1 MELQFR
7 KAERKKAKIRLG
19 LSGASGFGK
28 TYSALLIAKGL
39 VGDWRKIALIDT
51 ENGSGELYSDLGDYN
66 VISLEAP
73 YSPERYISA
82 IKMCEDAGMECTIV
96 DSITH
101 EWDGDGGVLDIQTKL
116 GGRYQ
121 DWAKVTPR
129 HNAFIKTI
137 LASKMHII
145 TTVRRKQDYEM
156 TKDGNGKVKVEKVGT
171 KEVTREGYEYEL
183 TMNLEFLNDK
193 HIVKASKDRTS
204 LFMDKPEFIPSEE
217 TGQKIKEW
225 CETGIDAPEPIPE
238 KPKEK
243 VKPLVD
249 SGEKLDKAISYIK
262 TATSTEDAV
271 KRLQFTKDNYELS
284 KSALEALN
292 LVVTKMELSK

>member
-1 MELQFR
+1 MTLQLK

-39 VGDWRKIALIDT
+39 VGEWEKIALIDT

-66 VISLEAP
+66 VISLESP
-73 YSPERYISA
+73 YSPERYIES
-82 IKMCEDAGMECTIV
+82 IKMCEDAGIECIIV

-101 EWDGDGGVLDIQTKL
+101 EWDGKGGCLDIQNQL

-129 HNAFIKTI
+129 HDAFIQSI
-137 LASKMHII
+137 LTSKAHVI

-156 TKDGNGKVKVEKVGT
+156 TNENGKTKVQKVGT
-171 KEVTREGYEYEL
+171 KEVTREGFEYEL

-193 HIVKASKDRTS
+193 HMVKASKDRTS
-204 LFMDKPEFIPSEE
+204 LFMGQPEFIPSIE
-217 TGQKIKEW
+217 TGETIKKW
-225 CETGIDAPEPIPE
+225 CESGAELPEPTKE
-238 KPKEK
+238 QFDGLVTYLKGNDKQKEAAKQALKKYKPNTEQLKQ
-243 VKPLVD
+243 
-249 SGEKLDKAISYIK
+249 LDG
-262 TATSTEDAV
+262 
-271 KRLQFTKDNYELS
+271 LL
-284 KSALEALN
+284 
-292 LVVTKMELSK
+292 